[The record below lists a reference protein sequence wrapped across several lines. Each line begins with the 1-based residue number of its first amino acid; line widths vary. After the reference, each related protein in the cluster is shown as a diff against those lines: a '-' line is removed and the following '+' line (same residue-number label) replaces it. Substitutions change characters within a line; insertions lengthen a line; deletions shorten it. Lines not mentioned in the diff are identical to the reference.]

1 MALCCVLSAIKN
13 IVLDKMLMYFPHL
26 NFCQFW
32 KATRHLCSS
41 QGRSMVRML
50 ISSFPSQ
57 SSAASGPSQTPQ
69 IVLDGLGGQSV
80 LY

>member
-1 MALCCVLSAIKN
+1 MLSAVQTI
-13 IVLDKMLMYFPHL
+13 ILDTILIYFTHL

-32 KATRHLCSS
+32 KAAQPLCSS

-69 IVLDGLGGQSV
+69 MALDGLGGQTV
-80 LY
+80 LYWEQQ